1 MDDLERELA
10 RRDQFL
16 EILGKKQIRT
26 VFQPIVSLRD
36 GSVFGYEA
44 LSRGP
49 LGSELHSPGALFAC
63 AERWG
68 KLWELESL
76 CRVMAIESAHRL
88 RIQPEARQTDFRLF
102 LNVNPQVIHDPEF
115 QKGFTREHLSQYG
128 LNSENVIFEIT
139 EKGAVDNISDFIR
152 VINSYKN
159 QNYRIAIDDAG
170 AGYSGLNMISDIH
183 PHFIILDMN
192 LIRGIDQ
199 DVTKQTLIR
208 CLADF
213 ASLTNTHLIAEGIET
228 EKELVKLI
236 EIGVHFGQGFFLQ
249 KPEPRFLAPDRDVV
263 HIISENNRK
272 KNHLSEKRS
281 SDIFISNIS
290 TNQKST
296 HPKILVSR
304 IFDLMQHD
312 LSIPGICVT
321 EDECV
326 TGILTRSDLYR
337 QLSGQYGYNLY
348 ARKPVEA
355 IMNRQF
361 LQVDY
366 HESIETVAK
375 KAMGRAFENLYDFIT
390 VTQDGKYFGIV
401 TVKDLLEKSFQVEI
415 NNAKHIN
422 PLSELPGNVL
432 IEQRLETC
440 IHSDEEYKILYFDM
454 NNFKAYNDVYGFE
467 NGDRFLKHFSGILR
481 EVIPQDRNFIGH
493 IGGDDFVAI
502 LSDDDAEEYCRRVI
516 RSFDHSVPLFY
527 NENDLQRGYITTKN
541 RHDIDED
548 FPLLSISVV
557 AVSSRRHSTIY
568 GLSKELTR
576 LKKTC
581 KQSVGSNYI
590 IGY

>member
-1 MDDLERELA
+1 MEREKA
-10 RRDQFL
+10 RHGQFL
-16 EILGKKQIRT
+16 EILKKKQIQS

-49 LGSELHSPGALFAC
+49 LGSELHNPGTLFAC
-63 AERWG
+63 AEALG

-76 CRVMAIESAHRL
+76 CRVTAIETAQKL
-88 RIQPEARQTDFRLF
+88 RTEQDAPQADFRLF
-102 LNVNPQVIHDPEF
+102 LNVNPQVIHDLEF
-115 QKGFTREHLSQYG
+115 QKGFTSEYLRQFN
-128 LNSENVIFEIT
+128 LNSENVIIEIT
-139 EKGAVDNISDFIR
+139 EKGAVDNVSDFIQ

-159 QNYRIAIDDAG
+159 QKYLIAIDDAG

-183 PHFIILDMN
+183 PHFIKLDMN
-192 LIRGIDQ
+192 LIRGIDR
-199 DVTKQTLIR
+199 DVTKQTLVR
-208 CLADF
+208 CLSDF

-236 EIGVHFGQGFFLQ
+236 EIGVQFGQGFFLQ
-249 KPEPRFLAPDRDVV
+249 RPDPRFLIPDRDVLRV
-263 HIISENNRK
+263 ISESNRK

-281 SDIFISNIS
+281 SNIYISNIS
-290 TNQKST
+290 TNQRST
-296 HPKILVSR
+296 HPKILISS
-304 IFDLMQHD
+304 IFDLMRHD

-321 EDECV
+321 EDERV
-326 TGILTRSDLYR
+326 AGILTRSDLYR
-337 QLSGQYGYNLY
+337 HLSGQYGYNLY
-348 ARKPVEA
+348 AGKPVET

-375 KAMGRAFENLYDFIT
+375 KAMSRTFENLYDFIT

-401 TVKDLLEKSFQVEI
+401 TVKDLLEKSFQVEL
-415 NNAKHIN
+415 NNAKHLN

-432 IEQRLETC
+432 IEQRLEEC
-440 IHSDEEYKILYFDM
+440 IRSGEEYKILYFDI

-467 NGDRFLKHFSGILR
+467 NGDRFIKHFSGILK
-481 EVIPQDRNFIGH
+481 EVIPQDRNFLGH

-502 LSDDDAEEYCRRVI
+502 LSEDDAEEYCRHII
-516 RSFDHSVPLFY
+516 RKFDCSVPLFY

-557 AVSSRRHSTIY
+557 AISSSHHSTIY
-568 GLSKELTR
+568 GLSKELTK
-576 LKKTC
+576 LKKIC
-581 KQSVGSNYI
+581 KQSVGSSYI
-590 IGY
+590 IGH